1 MHHRP
6 DACDS
11 FAVVQQISRDRQP
24 TNCVNCEGMT
34 VEPAEMHA
42 IRKMVTLSDLGAESS
57 LVPQYEH

>member
-1 MHHRP
+1 
-6 DACDS
+6 
-11 FAVVQQISRDRQP
+11 VVQQISRDRQP

-42 IRKMVTLSDLGAESS
+42 IRKMVTLCDLGAESS